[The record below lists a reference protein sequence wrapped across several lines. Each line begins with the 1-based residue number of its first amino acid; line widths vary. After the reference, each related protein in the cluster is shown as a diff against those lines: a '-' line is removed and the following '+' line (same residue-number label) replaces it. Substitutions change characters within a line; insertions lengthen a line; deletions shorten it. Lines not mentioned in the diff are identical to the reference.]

1 MPNQFEQIGNGFA
14 IIENQDKIQITWS
27 QGSYGEKDFMKN
39 MMNELKYPSKETI
52 DKLTRNLNLKG
63 ADEFTQDWEYEV
75 ADVSQ
80 LSDYVDYYEK
90 NDLNLN
96 EKATLMRM
104 ILESYND
111 FLIVEKGEDIFRER
125 IKKILKKDTSIHND
139 TLEYWLCNDE
149 ETDGCFAIT
158 PFIKEIGFGWQ

>member
-125 IKKILKKDTSIHND
+125 IKKILKKDT
-139 TLEYWLCNDE
+139 
-149 ETDGCFAIT
+149 
-158 PFIKEIGFGWQ
+158 PFIMIHLNIGYVMMKKQTAVLQLLLL